1 MAVTNQ
7 ASFPKVAMLSLA
19 LSISTAC
26 AQIAAAAPQVVEIV
40 KPGKVQEKR
49 ELEQKAKL
57 RASIKHAMA
66 SLGKL
71 HRTMEL
77 SCQLLS
83 SDEALPRQALDEQ
96 PFSEIVL
103 GLRSLE
109 ESTPIDSP
117 LHELPVI
124 GDEFSALRRQ
134 LARTRSLAAR
144 AELLAKQRMNIP
156 EVFDSSVDVQGL
168 RALADMTADRFNRL
182 VG

>member
-1 MAVTNQ
+1 MAVVNQ

-26 AQIAAAAPQVVEIV
+26 AQIAAAAPQVVEII
-40 KPGKVQEKR
+40 KPGKAQEKS

-57 RASIKHAMA
+57 RASIKQAIA
-66 SLGKL
+66 SLVQL
-71 HRTMEL
+71 HRTMEI
-77 SCQLLS
+77 SCQALS
-83 SDEALPRQALDEQ
+83 SDDVIPRIALDEQ
-96 PFSEIVL
+96 PFTEVVR

-117 LHELPVI
+117 LLDLPVI
-124 GDEFSALRRQ
+124 GDEFAALRRQ

-144 AELLAKQRMNIP
+144 AELLVKQRLNVP
-156 EVFDSSVDVQGL
+156 VVFESSVDTQGL
-168 RALADMTADRFNRL
+168 KALADMTADRFNRL